1 MKQAMKRFLGLPK
14 KVFRKI
20 YGGPW
25 WKKLI
30 VWPITLVVLLLLF
43 LGAVD
48 INFLWLFGR
57 SPGFNDIK
65 EPPVTEASVIYSADS
80 VLLGKYYNENRIPV
94 TYEEISPIV
103 IKTLVSTEDVRF
115 YKHRGVDIVG
125 LFSAAKDILTGNARG
140 ASTITQQLAKNLFKV
155 RRSDGKYSLGL
166 LGKVPG
172 LNLLVI
178 KAKEWIVAMKLE
190 HIYSKE
196 DIVTMYL
203 NTVDFGNNAYGIKTA
218 AETYFN
224 TTPALLNH
232 EQAAT
237 LVGLLKATSTYNPKR
252 NPRNSTMRRNVVLD
266 NLYENHQMIINGKH
280 ATKAQLDSLKAL
292 PMITAEKVDKR
303 GNEGAMPYFRNALE
317 EHIEMLSRNGYI
329 RGYDKEDMV
338 DLYTAGLTIYTTLD
352 TRIQKHAED
361 AALKQMAVLQK
372 RFKDHW
378 GSTPPWQDAQHR
390 EIPNFIENI
399 AKNTSAYRYLVKKY
413 GEGSDSITYWL
424 NQPHPVKVFTYD
436 GGDTLQLST
445 MDSIRYMVS
454 FLHCGFVAIEPDTR
468 QVKAWVGDVDFDYW
482 EYDKV
487 RAMRQPG
494 STFKLF
500 VYTEAMNQG
509 LTPCDLRRDEYV
521 SYPDT
526 IDGKPKVW
534 APHNANGYFTG
545 ANMPLKSAFAQS
557 INSVAV
563 KLGVEMGIHNV
574 AQTAHAMG
582 IESPLQETKSL
593 SLGASD
599 VNLLELVNSYCTVV
613 ADGRY
618 NMPLM
623 VTRIEDR
630 NGNVIYEAKLEETQ
644 AIPYR
649 SAFLMQQMLIAGLK
663 ERGGTTAALW
673 QYIHPILN
681 TGTDFGGKT
690 GTSNNH
696 SDAWFVGVTP
706 GLVAGAWVGG
716 EYRSIHFRTGALG
729 QGSRTALPIFGY
741 FVQNLLKDK
750 RFSKYYRQ
758 FDKEPKEDIG
768 DATWNCS
775 GYYYQPDTLET
786 DSMAAVDSD
795 ASVSTTTT
803 VFTTE
808 EIITAE
814 PEEPDE
820 VETEE

>member
-1 MKQAMKRFLGLPK
+1 MKHAIKRFLELPK
-14 KVFRKI
+14 KACHKI

-25 WKKLI
+25 WKKII
-30 VWPITLVVLLLLF
+30 VWLITLVVLLLLF

-48 INFLWLFGR
+48 VNFLWLFGR
-57 SPGFNDIK
+57 SPGFDDIK
-65 EPPVTEASVIYSADS
+65 QPPVTEASVIYSADS
-80 VLLGKYYNENRIPV
+80 VMLGKYYNENRIPV

-103 IKTLVSTEDVRF
+103 IKTLISTEDVRF
-115 YKHRGVDIVG
+115 YKHHGVDIVG
-125 LFSAAKDILTGNARG
+125 LFAAAKDIVSGNARG

-155 RRSDGKYSLGL
+155 RRADGKYSRGALGN
-166 LGKVPG
+166 VPG
-172 LNLLVI
+172 VNLLVM
-178 KAKEWIVAMKLE
+178 KAKEWIVAIKLE
-190 HIYSKE
+190 SIYSKE
-196 DIVTMYL
+196 EIVTMYL

-266 NLYENHQMIINGKH
+266 NLYDNRQMVINGKL

-292 PMITAEKVDKR
+292 PMITTDKVDKR
-303 GNEGAMPYFRNALE
+303 GNEGSMPYFRNALE
-317 EHIEMLSRNGYI
+317 EYVEMLGRNNYI
-329 RGYDKEDMV
+329 QGYDKENPV
-338 DLYTAGLTIYTTLD
+338 DLYTAGLKIYTTLD
-352 TRIQKHAED
+352 TRIQKYAE
-361 AALKQMAVLQK
+361 AAVRKQMAVIQK
-372 RFKDHW
+372 RFNDHW
-378 GSTPPWQDAQHR
+378 GSTNPWQDAQHR
-390 EIPNFIENI
+390 EIPNFIEKI
-399 AKNTSAYRYLVKKY
+399 AKNTDAYRYLLMKY
-413 GEGSDSITYWL
+413 GEGNDSIDYWL

-445 MDSIRYMVS
+445 MDSIRYMVK
-454 FLHCGFVAIEPDTR
+454 FMHCGFVAIEPDTR

-526 IDGKPKVW
+526 VDGKPQAWV
-534 APHNANGYFTG
+534 PHNANGYFTG

-582 IESPLQETKSL
+582 IESPLKETKSL

-599 VNLLELVNSYCTVV
+599 VNLFELVNAYCTVV
-613 ADGRY
+613 DDGKY

-623 VTRIEDR
+623 ITRIEDHD
-630 NGNVIYEAKLEETQ
+630 GNVIYEAKLEETQ

-649 SAFLMQQMLIAGLK
+649 SAFLMQQMLQAGLK

-729 QGSRTALPIFGY
+729 QGSRTALPVFGY
-741 FVQNLLKDK
+741 FMQDLLKDK
-750 RFSKYYRQ
+750 RFKKYYRK
-758 FDKEPKEDIG
+758 FDQTPKEDIG
-768 DATWNCS
+768 DATWNCA

-786 DSMAAVDSD
+786 DTFAVNENSG
-795 ASVSTTTT
+795 TPTTT
-803 VFTTE
+803 VFTE
-808 EIITAE
+808 EVELEETDEVE
-814 PEEPDE
+814 PEE
-820 VETEE
+820 